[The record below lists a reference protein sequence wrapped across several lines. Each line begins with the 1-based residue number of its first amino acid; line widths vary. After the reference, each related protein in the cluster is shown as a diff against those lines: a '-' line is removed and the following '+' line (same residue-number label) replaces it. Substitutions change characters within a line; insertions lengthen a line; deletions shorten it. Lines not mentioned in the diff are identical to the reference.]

1 MSAITFS
8 LSEKITF
15 QYNDKAKIV
24 EVPVKY
30 SVWQAV
36 EIYVKK
42 ELQIPSLKRMKFQI
56 EGDVINPNLSI
67 AFYKCQLFRNRI
79 IIKISEREPLSKF
92 VADLRKLLTAQEMV
106 DLSDMLAEKAATVA
120 QAENAYEDLNK
131 LALVAV
137 DLMNKQ

>member
-1 MSAITFS
+1 MLGAA
-8 LSEKITF
+8 ITF
-15 QYNDKAKIV
+15 QYNEKAKIF
-24 EVPVKY
+24 EVPLKY
-30 SVWQAV
+30 SVLEVV
-36 EIYVKK
+36 EIYVRK
-42 ELQIPSLKRMKFQI
+42 ELNIPSLKNMKFQI
-56 EGDVINPNLSI
+56 EGDIIDPRLSV
-67 AFYKCQLFRNRI
+67 AFYWASLSRARI

-137 DLMNKQ
+137 DLMTKQ